1 MKIGKR
7 GFIFY
12 VLVLT
17 VLGLSILLIVSKMT
31 NKKVLAKSEEVIE
44 NSLKSID
51 ETEQANNVINKY
63 NSFKG
68 ETVKLSNDDKIKIN
82 EDLIQTV
89 QIDRLI
95 DTRIYVNDSYRL
107 AFKDGKVENEDIFT
121 AVGKSIKDIDDEYLD
136 ADKINSISQKV
147 FGKEINFSS
156 LGYEVVDNKVK
167 FDDST
172 YCTGEYNLKIK
183 KVLKNNETG
192 EFFVYVDDVELNNNT
207 VNAFNT
213 EYYAA
218 DVKNTY
224 VISAVLNAAE
234 KYNITGIYCIDF
246 E

>member
-17 VLGLSILLIVSKMT
+17 VLGLSVLLVVSKMT

-68 ETVKLSNDDKIKIN
+68 EAVKLSNDDKIKIN

-95 DTRIYVNDSYRL
+95 DARSYVNDSYRL
-107 AFKDGKVENEDIFT
+107 AFRDGKVEDEDIFT

-147 FGKEINFSS
+147 FGKEIDFSS

-167 FDDST
+167 FDDNT
-172 YCTGEYNLKIK
+172 YRTGEYNLKVK

-192 EFFVYVDDVELNNNT
+192 EFFVYLDDVELNT
-207 VNAFNT
+207 DTINAFNT
-213 EYYAA
+213 EYYAS

-224 VISAVLNAAE
+224 VLSAVLNDAGE
-234 KYNITGIYCIDF
+234 YNITGIYCIDF

>member
-17 VLGLSILLIVSKMT
+17 VLGLSVLLIVSKMT

-107 AFKDGKVENEDIFT
+107 AFKDGKVEDEDIFT

-156 LGYEVVDNKVK
+156 LGYEVIDNKVK

-183 KVLKNNETG
+183 KVLN
-192 EFFVYVDDVELNNNT
+192 
-207 VNAFNT
+207 
-213 EYYAA
+213 
-218 DVKNTY
+218 
-224 VISAVLNAAE
+224 LNAAGQ
-234 KYNITGIYCIDF
+234 NYCF
-246 E
+246 CCVYLL

>member
-31 NKKVLAKSEEVIE
+31 NKKVLAKSEEIIE

-51 ETEQANNVINKY
+51 ETEQANNIINKY

-107 AFKDGKVENEDIFT
+107 AFKDGKVEDEDIFT

-167 FDDST
+167 FDDNT
-172 YCTGEYNLKIK
+172 YRTGEYNLKVK

-192 EFFVYVDDVELNNNT
+192 EFFVYLDDVELNT
-207 VNAFNT
+207 DTINAFNT
-213 EYYAA
+213 EYYAS

-224 VISAVLNAAE
+224 VLSAVLNDAGE
-234 KYNITGIYCIDF
+234 YNITGIYCIDF

>member
-17 VLGLSILLIVSKMT
+17 VLGLSVLLVVSKMT

-68 ETVKLSNDDKIKIN
+68 EAVKLSNDDKIKIN

-95 DTRIYVNDSYRL
+95 DARIYVNDSYRL
-107 AFKDGKVENEDIFT
+107 AFRDGKVEDEDIFT

-147 FGKEINFSS
+147 FGKEIDFSS
-156 LGYEVVDNKVK
+156 LGYEVLDNKVK
-167 FDDST
+167 FDDNT

-192 EFFVYVDDVELNNNT
+192 EFFVYLDDVELNTNT
-207 VNAFNT
+207 INAFNT
-213 EYYAA
+213 EYYAS

-224 VISAVLNAAE
+224 VLSAVLNDAGE
-234 KYNITGIYCIDF
+234 YNITGIYCIDF